1 MVVLLLL
8 LALQEK
14 LLAKKKTLLGFVVWD
29 GWDGFDKPVL
39 LQAPAFEIICGCVFA
54 PAVLGVEV
62 NGNFAEK

>member
-1 MVVLLLL
+1 MVLLLL

-14 LLAKKKTLLGFVVWD
+14 LLAKKTLLGLVVWD

-54 PAVLGVEV
+54 PAVWELE
-62 NGNFAEK
+62 